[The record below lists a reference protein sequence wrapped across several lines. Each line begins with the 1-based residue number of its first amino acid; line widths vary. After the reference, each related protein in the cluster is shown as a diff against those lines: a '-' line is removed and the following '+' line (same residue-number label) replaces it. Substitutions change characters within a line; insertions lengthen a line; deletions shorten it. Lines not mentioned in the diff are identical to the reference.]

1 MKTGIIQQSLSGF
14 YDVLADGQLYRTR
27 GRGNF
32 RARKIKPVVGDRVEF
47 ADGYLLKVL
56 DRRNQ
61 LVRPPV
67 ANIDMAVVVTA
78 ATQPVFSANLLDR
91 QLVGLE
97 EQGIMPVIFFSKVDL
112 LDGETFSQLQ
122 AIADG
127 YSQIGYQVFFNR
139 DPFAASQLK
148 TLVESLKG
156 KIVTMMGQTG
166 AGKSTLLNHLAPGLN
181 LATGEISQ
189 ALKRGRHT
197 TRKVSL
203 LDVDGALIADTP
215 GFSSYETF
223 DMTVEELPRL
233 FPEMRKLA
241 VNCKFRGC
249 LHLKEPHCAV
259 KDALEHGII
268 MKSRY
273 DDYVQ
278 FHDIIVNQKPNYKK
292 WGNLEW
298 LRLHL
303 QFWVLI
309 T

>member
-14 YDVLADGQLYRTR
+14 YDVLADGEIYRTR

-32 RARKIKPVVGDRVEF
+32 RAKRIKPVVGDRVEF
-47 ADGYLLKVL
+47 STTTGNDGYLLKVL

-61 LVRPPV
+61 LVRPPI
-67 ANIDMAVVVTA
+67 ANVDAAVVVTA
-78 ATQPVFSANLLDR
+78 ATQPTFSANLLDR

-97 EQGIMPVIFFSKVDL
+97 EQGITPVIFFSKVDL
-112 LDGETFSQLQ
+112 LTETELAQLQ
-122 AIADG
+122 TVADG
-127 YSQIGYQVFFNR
+127 YQQVGYQVFFNR
-139 DPFAASQLK
+139 DPFAPDQLVALK
-148 TLVESLKG
+148 ALLKG

-203 LDVDGALIADTP
+203 LNVDGALIADTP

-223 DMTVEELPRL
+223 TMTVEELPQL
-233 FPEMRKLA
+233 FPEMRRLA
-241 VNCKFRGC
+241 PECKFRGC

-268 MKSRY
+268 MESRY

-292 WGNLEW
+292 
-298 LRLHL
+298 
-303 QFWVLI
+303 
-309 T
+309 

>member
-14 YDVLADGQLYRTR
+14 YDVLVDGQLYRTR

-32 RARKIKPVVGDRVEF
+32 RQKKVKPVVGDHVEF
-47 ADGYLLKVL
+47 TVNDDGTSGYLLKIL
-56 DRRNQ
+56 DRRNL

-67 ANIDMAVVVTA
+67 ANIDVAVVVTA
-78 ATQPVFSANLLDR
+78 ATQPAFSPNLLDR

-97 EQGIMPVIFFSKVDL
+97 EQRITPVVYFSKTDL
-112 LDGETFSQLQ
+112 LTAEQFAQLQ
-122 AIADG
+122 EVATG
-127 YSQIGYQVFFNR
+127 YANIGYQVFFNR
-139 DPFAASQLK
+139 EPFAPEQLAK
-148 TLVESLKG
+148 LKG
-156 KIVTMMGQTG
+156 LLVGKVVTMMGQTG
-166 AGKSTLLNHLAPGLN
+166 AGKSTLLNHLVPGLD

-223 DMTVEELPRL
+223 DMTVEELPSL
-233 FPEMRKLA
+233 FLEMRRLA
-241 VNCKFRGC
+241 PECKFRGC
-249 LHLKEPHCAV
+249 LHLKEPGCAV

-278 FHDIIVNQKPNYKK
+278 FHDIIVHQKPNYKK
-292 WGNLEW
+292 
-298 LRLHL
+298 
-303 QFWVLI
+303 
-309 T
+309 